1 MRRPEGPGAAA
12 HRVVNRRG
20 VRLHRAGPA
29 AGALA
34 RPEPPTPGWMDGPL
48 DPNLAPEQLRREVSS
63 VAILH
68 RHRRRSTTARPETLV
83 TDAVHGRR
91 AAPIAELV
99 HAVLDEDVV
108 GLDVQV
114 GDVPRVRAGQR
125 GGHLPEHSRDL
136 PLAEARV
143 IRFPLR
149 SHVFGVLPRR
159 LCQRYRPLLH
169 RREGVVAELELHEEV
184 LAVPVPF
191 RPRAVVPHDVFEPR
205 RGGRA
210 RQRRHRLHLA

>member
-1 MRRPEGPGAAA
+1 
-12 HRVVNRRG
+12 
-20 VRLHRAGPA
+20 
-29 AGALA
+29 
-34 RPEPPTPGWMDGPL
+34 MDGPL

-68 RHRRRSTTARPETLV
+68 RHRRRSTARPESLV

-114 GDVPRVRAGQR
+114 GDVSRVRARQR
-125 GGHLPEHSRDL
+125 GGDLPEHSRDL
-136 PLAEARV
+136 PFAESRV
-143 IRFPLR
+143 VRHPLR
-149 SHVFGVLPRR
+149 SHVVGDVPRR
-159 LCQRYRPLLH
+159 VRQLDRPLLR
-169 RREGVVAELELHEEV
+169 RREGAVAELELHEEV